1 MRILELIGEGDYGR
15 AFPGRGSP
23 ESAGWNRDPFKVLI
37 ATVLSQRTRDRNTAD
52 AADRL
57 FSRYGDPASIAS
69 APMEEVM
76 ELIRPA
82 GFPRAKAKAIRE
94 IARIVDTRHGG
105 EAPADMESLLALP
118 MVGRKT
124 ANCVLAYAF
133 GKDAICVDTHV
144 HRIANRIGLVRAKDP
159 EGTEKEL
166 RRTFPREY
174 WREINALLVV
184 FGQQVCRP
192 RGPRCGDCPVNRY
205 CDYYRNSDR
214 G

>member
-1 MRILELIGEGDYGR
+1 MKDAVRILELIRESDYGR

-23 ESAGWNRDPFKVLI
+23 ESVRWNRDPFKVLI

-69 APMEEVM
+69 APMDEVM
-76 ELIRPA
+76 ELVRPA

-94 IARIVDTRHGG
+94 IAGIVDTRYGG
-105 EAPADMESLLALP
+105 EVPGDMESLLALP

-133 GKDAICVDTHV
+133 GRDAICVDTHV

-159 EGTEKEL
+159 EG
-166 RRTFPREY
+166 
-174 WREINALLVV
+174 
-184 FGQQVCRP
+184 
-192 RGPRCGDCPVNRY
+192 
-205 CDYYRNSDR
+205 
-214 G
+214 